1 MASIDI
7 GVEPRKVEAAGR
19 KVVPFYK
26 KMYIQVIIAVILG
39 SMVGMFAPEI
49 GEQLRPLAFTFIK
62 LIKMIITP
70 VIFATIVVGIAKMG
84 DMRRVANVGVKT
96 LIYFEVASTAA
107 LIIGLIVINVWQI
120 GSGIHADPAHLDAS
134 AVQGF
139 AKSGQELTMLSFLMN
154 IIPQTFVDPFVT
166 GNLLQVVFLAT
177 LFGFAL
183 ALAGER
189 GQPITEFLDRSTSA
203 FFGMVRIIMHI
214 APLAAF
220 GAMAFSVSKFG
231 WNTLVDLGQLILGVY
246 LVSIFFIL
254 VVLGTFLRLA
264 GFKVLQV
271 LSYFKDEWLF
281 VLAATSAET
290 MMPRSMQKL
299 EKLGVSRD
307 VVGLVVP
314 SGFSFNMDGTAIYMT
329 MGIMF
334 MAHALDMD
342 LSLGQQFMILIVMLF
357 TSKGAAGVAGGGF
370 VALAAT
376 MPAVSHIPIG
386 ALALL
391 IGADSFMSQIR
402 AATNLMSNVIAALV
416 VGRWVGAV
424 DYDKASR
431 MLATKEGEFD

>member
-1 MASIDI
+1 
-7 GVEPRKVEAAGR
+7 
-19 KVVPFYK
+19 
-26 KMYIQVIIAVILG
+26 
-39 SMVGMFAPEI
+39 
-49 GEQLRPLAFTFIK
+49 
-62 LIKMIITP
+62 
-70 VIFATIVVGIAKMG
+70 
-84 DMRRVANVGVKT
+84 
-96 LIYFEVASTAA
+96 
-107 LIIGLIVINVWQI
+107 
-120 GSGIHADPAHLDAS
+120 
-134 AVQGF
+134 
-139 AKSGQELTMLSFLMN
+139 
-154 IIPQTFVDPFVT
+154 
-166 GNLLQVVFLAT
+166 
-177 LFGFAL
+177 
-183 ALAGER
+183 
-189 GQPITEFLDRSTSA
+189 
-203 FFGMVRIIMHI
+203 MVRIIMYI

-220 GAMAFSVSKFG
+220 GAMAFAVSKFG
-231 WNTLVDLGQLILGVY
+231 WNTLIDLGQLILGVY
-246 LVSIFFIL
+246 IVSIFFIL
-254 VVLGTFLRLA
+254 VVLGAFLRVA
-264 GFKVLQV
+264 GFRVLQV

-290 MMPRSMQKL
+290 MMPRVMQKL

-342 LSLGQQFMILIVMLF
+342 LSLGQQFTILIVMLF

-431 MLATKEGEFD
+431 MLATTEGEYD

>member
-1 MASIDI
+1 MASLDI
-7 GVEPRKVEAAGR
+7 GAEPRKVEVVGR

-39 SMVGMFAPEI
+39 SLVGLFAPGI

-84 DMRRVANVGVKT
+84 DMRRVAKVGVKT
-96 LIYFEVASTAA
+96 LIYFEVASTLA

-139 AKSGQELTMLSFLMN
+139 AKSGQDLTMLSFLMN

-166 GNLLQVVFLAT
+166 GNLLQVVFLAA

-183 ALAGER
+183 ALVGER
-189 GQPITEFLDRSTSA
+189 GQPIIDFLDRSTSV
-203 FFGMVRIIMHI
+203 FFGMVRIIMKI

-220 GAMAFSVSKFG
+220 GAMAFAVSKFG
-231 WNTLVDLGQLILGVY
+231 WNTLVDLGQLILAVY

-254 VVLGTFLRLA
+254 VVLGTFLRMA

-299 EKLGVSRD
+299 ERLGVSRD

-376 MPAVSHIPIG
+376 MPAVSDIPIG

-402 AATNLMSNVIAALV
+402 AATNLMSNVIATLV
-416 VGRWVGAV
+416 IGRWVGAV
-424 DYDKASR
+424 DYEKASR
-431 MLATKEGEFD
+431 MLATNEGEYD